1 MKISRIMSVSK
12 ILINLCAIR
21 QKIRTKDNFSDI
33 VYNFLVVKK
42 T

>member
-12 ILINLCAIR
+12 ILINLRAIR